1 MTTRFNMVP
10 REGDVLGLATHGY
23 HKIHYLEWGDPQSEK
38 VVLCLHGFSRNGRD
52 FDYLAQDLALKGY
65 RVICPDM
72 PGRGKSD
79 WLVNPLDYNY
89 TKHGS
94 EILTLLARLNVD
106 KVDIIGTSMG
116 GILGMALA
124 SFPNP
129 PLGRV
134 VMNDVGPFIPSGPQ
148 QRIREYLGLYPT
160 FKMKEKAKSYLTQLL
175 TPFGPYTSEQ
185 IDHAMEH
192 SYFLNK
198 EKLYQLAYDQNI
210 LVNFTGEEADLWAM
224 WERVELP
231 ILLIRGEKS
240 ELLTLNCVDR
250 MMEKKNVS
258 FVEFPNIGHAP
269 ALNSP
274 NQIHT
279 IVEWL
284 EAGH

>member
-1 MTTRFNMVP
+1 MSTSFHTIP

-52 FDYLAQDLALKGY
+52 FDYLAQDLAHIGY

-89 TKHGS
+89 PKHVT
-94 EILTLLARLNVD
+94 EVLTLLARLNVE
-106 KVDIIGTSMG
+106 KIDIVGTSMG
-116 GILGMALA
+116 GIMGMVMA
-124 SFPNP
+124 SFPES
-129 PLGRV
+129 PLKRV

-148 QRIREYLGLYPT
+148 QRIREYLGLYPL
-160 FKMKEKAKSYLTQLL
+160 FNSKEKARSYLKQLL
-175 TPFGPYTSEQ
+175 LPFGPYTPEQ
-185 IDHAMEH
+185 IDNAMEN
-192 SYFLNK
+192 SYFVNK
-198 EKLYQLAYDQNI
+198 EGLYQLSYDSNI
-210 LVNFTGEEADLWAM
+210 LVNFKGEDADLWSM
-224 WERVELP
+224 WDKVELP

-250 MMEKKNVS
+250 MMEKENVS

-274 NQIHT
+274 DQIKT
-279 IVEWL
+279 IVNWL
-284 EAGH
+284 EGNG